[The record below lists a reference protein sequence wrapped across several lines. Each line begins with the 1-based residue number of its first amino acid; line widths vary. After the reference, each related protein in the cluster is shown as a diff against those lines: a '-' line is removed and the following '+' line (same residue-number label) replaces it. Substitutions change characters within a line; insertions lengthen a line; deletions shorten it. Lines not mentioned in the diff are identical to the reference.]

1 MKKRTRKN
9 ILISLMIIGVIVL
22 IISLILLFN
31 SDSNKFSFIEKSWI
45 SDNKNNVIDIHID
58 DDLPVFSLKGSGVFY
73 DYIAD
78 FQEETELSFNIT
90 YNSGTLVTLYETNNL
105 DNRDIVFYND
115 HYVIISKENRKYNS
129 TIELSGKIIGVLAK
143 DSEFLKSNISLN
155 ADNIREYE
163 NVSAI
168 KEAFE
173 KEEINTT
180 ILPLIKNL
188 NFVISNN
195 YFINYH
201 LDGINS
207 YYAINVDST
216 NETLKQIMN
225 KYFNSWQEQ
234 FNIKYNENLLNIIYG
249 NLELTEIEKDT
260 ITNKNIVVG
269 YIDNLPYESVNK
281 SNFIGVTSEYLKE
294 FAELTGA
301 SFKYKKIDDIKD
313 INKTLNDKDIDV
325 LLNYYSINNANYTES
340 TSLGNID
347 YVVLA
352 SNNNDLTIGSFSS
365 LKGSSV
371 SVIQNMNLSR
381 YLSSVGGITLNE
393 YTNSKEMFKN
403 IDDDS
408 IIVVEKS
415 FYDFYKNT
423 KLKNFSIRYLTS
435 LNLNDKFLLNS
446 DNVVFNKV
454 FNIYLSLLSS
464 KEMNIKA
471 VNNSLAVYH
480 SNPFL
485 QFVTNNVFY
494 LIISLVILMF
504 SFYKLTNKITISK
517 RIKKE
522 DRLLYLDVMT
532 NLKNRNYLNDNIAY
546 WEENIVYPQAIIML
560 DLNDIKVIND
570 KKGHEAGD
578 NQIKAAANV
587 LIKSQRENSE
597 IIRTDGNEFLIY
609 LVGYEEKIITAYI
622 HKLAKELK
630 NALPYDYGVSFGYS
644 MITDE
649 LKSIDDAINE
659 TLIIMRK
666 NKEEQKKS
674 EGIKE

>member
-9 ILISLMIIGVIVL
+9 IFISLMVIGVIVL

-31 SDSNKFSFIEKSWI
+31 TESNNFSFVEKSWI

-78 FQEETELSFNIT
+78 FQEETQLSFNIT

-129 TIELSGKIIGVLAK
+129 TTDLSNKVIGVLSK

-155 ADNIREYE
+155 ADNVKEYE
-163 NVSAI
+163 SVSAI
-168 KEAFE
+168 KDAFE

-188 NFVISNN
+188 NFVLSDN

-225 KYFNSWQEQ
+225 KYFNRWQEQ

-294 FAELTGA
+294 FSELTGA

-313 INKTLNDKDIDV
+313 INKTLNDKDVDV

-340 TSLGNID
+340 TSLGNIE

-352 SNNNDLTIGSFSS
+352 SDSNDLTIGSFSS

-371 SVIQNMNLSR
+371 AVIQNMNLSR
-381 YLSSVGGITLNE
+381 YLSSLGGIALNE

-435 LNLNDKFLLNS
+435 INLNDKFLLNS

-471 VNNSLAVYH
+471 VNNSLSVYH

-485 QFVTNNVFY
+485 QFITNNVFY

>member
-313 INKTLNDKDIDV
+313 INKTLNDKDVDV